1 MRRAAAQLL
10 DRLGPVDFQVA
21 AVCGSNGMRGR
32 CGSQREAVF
41 LRETMA
47 CCKALP
53 SCSRN
58 LLKFETETSFLQNY
72 SVTSW

>member
-41 LRETMA
+41 LRGDDGM
-47 CCKALP
+47 
-53 SCSRN
+53 
-58 LLKFETETSFLQNY
+58 LQGA
-72 SVTSW
+72 SKLQ